1 MHAFILSGND
11 LKKINQKLQKL
22 TQANLVDL
30 KVLSPENNSIK
41 IKQVR
46 DLISWS
52 HQPPINSPRKTAHLL
67 SAHCLTIPAQNALL
81 KTLEE
86 PPEYL
91 DLILITPNANLL
103 LPTIRS
109 RCQISYFTIPL
120 QGLSLYPPTE
130 LKTDSPGVLA
140 CLTLPECSRY
150 SHAQKILLAQQLGK
164 NSSDALDR
172 VEEWL
177 SNSPLKY
184 KEKLLFSR
192 QQLIA
197 NCNPKLVLEN
207 LFLSTSPGY

>member
-1 MHAFILSGND
+1 MHAFILSGDN
-11 LKKINQKLQKL
+11 LKKINQKLQGL

-30 KVLSPENNSIK
+30 KILSPENNSIK

-52 HQPPINSPRKTAHLL
+52 FQPPINSTRKTAHIID
-67 SAHCLTIPAQNALL
+67 AHCLTTPAQNALL

-109 RCQISYFTIPL
+109 RCQIFYFTTSSTSQHIKAVPE
-120 QGLSLYPPTE
+120 T
-130 LKTDSPGVLA
+130 KTIS
-140 CLTLPECSRY
+140 E
-150 SHAQKILLAQQLGK
+150 KILLAQQLGK

-172 VEEWL
+172 VGEWL
-177 SNSPLKY
+177 TNSPLKY
-184 KEKLLFSR
+184 KEKLISAR
-192 QQLIA
+192 QQIIA

-207 LFLSTSPGY
+207 LFLTL

>member
-1 MHAFILSGND
+1 MHAFILSGDN
-11 LKKINQKLQKL
+11 LKKINQKLKKL

-46 DLISWS
+46 DLTSWS
-52 HQPPINSPRKTAHLL
+52 FQPPINSPRKTAHLL
-67 SAHCLTIPAQNALL
+67 NAHCLTIPAQNALL

-109 RCQISYFTIPL
+109 RCQIFYFTI
-120 QGLSLYPPTE
+120 QDHDSHPTSIQDRD
-130 LKTDSPGVLA
+130 LCTILDRNP
-140 CLTLPECSRY
+140 
-150 SHAQKILLAQQLGK
+150 AQKIILAQQLAK
-164 NSSDALDR
+164 NSSEALDR
-172 VEEWL
+172 VGEWL
-177 SNSPLKY
+177 TNSPLKC
-184 KEKLLFSR
+184 KEKLLLAR

-207 LFLSTSPGY
+207 LFLAL

>member
-52 HQPPINSPRKTAHLL
+52 HQPPINSTRKTAHIID
-67 SAHCLTIPAQNALL
+67 AHCLTIPAQNALL

-120 QGLSLYPPTE
+120 QGYSLYPPT
-130 LKTDSPGVLA
+130 D
-140 CLTLPECSRY
+140 LTLPECSRY
-150 SHAQKILLAQQLGK
+150 PHAQKILLAQQLGK
-164 NSSDALDR
+164 NSSDTLDR
-172 VEEWL
+172 VGEWL

-184 KEKLLFSR
+184 KEKLLLAH

-207 LFLSTSPGY
+207 LFLTL